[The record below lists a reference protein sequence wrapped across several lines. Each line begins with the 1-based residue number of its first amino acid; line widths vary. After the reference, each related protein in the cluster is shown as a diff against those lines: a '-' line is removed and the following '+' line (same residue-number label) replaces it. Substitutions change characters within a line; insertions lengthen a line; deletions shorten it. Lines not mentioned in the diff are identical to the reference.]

1 MKKYSIN
8 LSSLILLFVLI
19 SSINVTAQSS
29 EPKNSKNKLTFNF
42 QGPSVKSK
50 TVYVCWIEDENG
62 NNLQNIYV
70 CNRTVN
76 IGGGLLGDDLPYW
89 KKNKSPVDGVTGAS
103 VQKSLNV
110 TRIINIGNIR
120 HFRVCFEID
129 RSENGNEYFYD
140 RPSFIYRSDVI
151 DLDKL
156 QMSYSLNL
164 YGWMANDNSNP
175 KKYSQQPKDKNKIPG
190 FEQYKLMTDT
200 SFIADTSDMV
210 SSVKAV
216 ISDKL

>member
-1 MKKYSIN
+1 MKKNNIN
-8 LSSLILLFVLI
+8 LSLLILLFVLI
-19 SSINVTAQSS
+19 SSFNVTAQNS
-29 EPKNSKNKLTFNF
+29 EPKNSKYQLTFNF
-42 QGPSVKSK
+42 QGPSVNSK

-62 NNLQNIYV
+62 KNIQNIYV
-70 CNRTVN
+70 CNRAVN
-76 IGGGLLGDDLPYW
+76 IGVRLLGDTLPYW
-89 KKNKSPVDGVTGAS
+89 KKIKSPSPLDGVTGAS

-110 TRIINIGNIR
+110 TRVINIGNIR

-140 RPSFIYRSDVI
+140 KPSFIYRSNVI
-151 DLDKL
+151 DLDNL

-164 YGWMANDNSNP
+164 YGWMANDTSNP

-190 FEQYKLMTDT
+190 FEQYKLMMDT
-200 SFIADTSDMV
+200 SFIEDTSDMV

-216 ISDKL
+216 IN